1 MRPTSA
7 PWLGLLL
14 AACGGGNGDRAP
26 AAGIDEVRLVG
37 APTTIAAAEYDR
49 EVAVSLQLPAAAM
62 PVLLAATLDVPAA
75 LTVLAPGV
83 RPASALADL
92 ELTGDLPTM
101 RVLAGDASNAQAAPL
116 AAGPLFWLRVA
127 PSLPRTP
134 GTHRIAIRGLEAA
147 TRNGSLLPVAAAPAF
162 VDVVI
167 E

>member
-1 MRPTSA
+1 MRPRSA

-14 AACGGGNGDRAP
+14 AACGGGSGDRAP
-26 AAGIDEVRLVG
+26 AAGVDEVRLAG

-49 EVAVSLQLPAAAM
+49 EVAVSLQLPADVR
-62 PVLLAATLDVPAA
+62 PVVVAATLDVPSA

-83 RPASALADL
+83 RPAAALADL
-92 ELTGDLPTM
+92 ELAGDLPTV
-101 RVLAGDASNAQAAPL
+101 RVLAGDASNAQATPL
-116 AAGPLFWLRVA
+116 AAGPLFWLRIA

-147 TRNGSLLPVAAAPAF
+147 TRDGALLPVAAAPAY
-162 VDVVI
+162 VDVVV

>member
-1 MRPTSA
+1 MRPRSA

-26 AAGIDEVRLVG
+26 AAGVDEVRLAG

-49 EVAVSLQLPAAAM
+49 EVAVSLQLPADVR
-62 PVLLAATLDVPAA
+62 PIVVAATLDVPSA

-83 RPASALADL
+83 RPAAALADL
-92 ELTGDLPTM
+92 ELAGDLPTV
-101 RVLAGDASNAQAAPL
+101 RVLAGDASNAQATPL
-116 AAGPLFWLRVA
+116 AAGPLFWLRIA

-147 TRNGSLLPVAAAPAF
+147 TRDGALLPVAAAPAY
-162 VDVVI
+162 VDVVV